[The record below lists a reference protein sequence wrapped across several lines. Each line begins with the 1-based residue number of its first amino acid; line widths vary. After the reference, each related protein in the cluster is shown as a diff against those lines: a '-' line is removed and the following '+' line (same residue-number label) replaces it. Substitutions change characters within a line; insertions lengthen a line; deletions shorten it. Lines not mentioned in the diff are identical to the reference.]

1 MGDDCLGSGS
11 KCVYMRDG
19 AASFRSPLSLQVAF
33 SSLLEYKPVGFAC
46 LSFFFFFLPQ
56 GIPDK
61 RDKIWDGLESVNMPL
76 AGFMLALTLI

>member
-11 KCVYMRDG
+11 KCVYTRDG
-19 AASFRSPLSLQVAF
+19 AASFRSPLSLPVAY
-33 SSLLEYKPVGFAC
+33 SSLLEYKPVSFAC
-46 LSFFFFFLPQ
+46 LNFVFFLPQ

-61 RDKIWDGLESVNMPL
+61 QDKIWDGLESVNMPL